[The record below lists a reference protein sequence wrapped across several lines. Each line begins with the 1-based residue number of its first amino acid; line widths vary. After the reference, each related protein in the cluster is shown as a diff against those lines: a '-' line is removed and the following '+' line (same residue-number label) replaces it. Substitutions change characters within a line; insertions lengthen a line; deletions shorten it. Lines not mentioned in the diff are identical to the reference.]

1 MSHDGLNL
9 DEIADLTRVDLLA
22 KISERDAEN
31 VMKKRSIRKNILNNQ
46 EFLWFINTYVNL
58 IALVVIIWRILQ
70 ATISVAYNEI
80 MYHKRATLFETRE
93 EWGFIYNK

>member
-1 MSHDGLNL
+1 
-9 DEIADLTRVDLLA
+9 
-22 KISERDAEN
+22 
-31 VMKKRSIRKNILNNQ
+31 MKKRSIRKNILNNQ
-46 EFLWFINTYVNL
+46 VFLWFINTYVNL

-80 MYHKRATLFETRE
+80 MYHKHATLFETRE

>member
-9 DEIADLTRVDLLA
+9 DEVADLTRVDLLA
-22 KISERDAEN
+22 KISEKDAEN
-31 VMKKRSIRKNILNNQ
+31 VMKKRSIKKNIFNNH

-70 ATISVAYNEI
+70 ATVLVEYNEI
-80 MYHKRATLFETRE
+80 MHNKYATVFEARKK
-93 EWGFIYNK
+93 WRLILN

>member
-22 KISERDAEN
+22 KISEKDAEN

-46 EFLWFINTYVNL
+46 EFL
-58 IALVVIIWRILQ
+58 
-70 ATISVAYNEI
+70 
-80 MYHKRATLFETRE
+80 
-93 EWGFIYNK
+93 